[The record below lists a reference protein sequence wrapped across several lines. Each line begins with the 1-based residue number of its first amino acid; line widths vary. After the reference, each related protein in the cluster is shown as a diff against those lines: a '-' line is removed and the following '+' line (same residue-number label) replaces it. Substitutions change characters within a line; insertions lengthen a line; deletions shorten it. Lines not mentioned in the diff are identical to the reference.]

1 MSGYRIDELP
11 DLVYVADAEAARVVP
26 WVAVHCEPLATD
38 GVQFGMTIP
47 FGRNQP
53 MKRRGTPTVAA
64 FAFRDQIA
72 EGRNGSASVTP
83 APERNNRRDHLLT
96 PMLI

>member
-1 MSGYRIDELP
+1 
-11 DLVYVADAEAARVVP
+11 
-26 WVAVHCEPLATD
+26 
-38 GVQFGMTIP
+38 MTIP

-53 MKRRGTPTVAA
+53 MNRRGTPVVAA

-72 EGRNGSASVTP
+72 EGKNGSASVTP

-96 PMLI
+96 PMLM